1 MSKCTNKNL
10 IGQPIF
16 TQVLNLV
23 SKHTFSGLVKK
34 HESDRYYKKFNTWT
48 HFTSMMFG
56 IYSRCDS
63 VTEIVEGMIGCV
75 GKLSHFGLTEVPP
88 KSTITDGNRERD
100 NVFFELLYFSLVKRY
115 SSFLSSS
122 RTIGLNVKELFIVD
136 STTIQLFSSLVFKGV
151 GRNPKDGGKKK
162 GGLKVHMLIDALQD
176 VGKFVKVTA
185 AKVHDSKFLNDLVL
199 NPFSMVVFD
208 KAYNHYKLFAKWT
221 GIKVWFVTRMKDN
234 ALYEVVQI
242 VSEKKLKEG
251 VAGVLKEEL
260 INLCYKE
267 NPKDKECLRL
277 LLRRV
282 TYRDE
287 KGRTF
292 IFITN
297 NMVITAQDIADIY
310 KHRWQIE
317 LLFKKMKQNFQ
328 LHCFYGESENA
339 IRIQIW
345 CTLIAQLL
353 LTVLQRKTKT
363 KKAFSTVA
371 CLVRQHLL
379 SYLNLEELLINSK
392 RFYDKYRQTVDYEGS
407 LFPVIVEKDRGADLK
422 L

>member
-1 MSKCTNKNL
+1 MSKNTNKNL
-10 IGQPIF
+10 IGQPIL
-16 TQVLNLV
+16 TQVLSLV
-23 SKHTFSGLVKK
+23 NRNKFSGLAKK
-34 HESDRYYKKFNTWT
+34 HGSDRYYKKFSTWT
-48 HFTSMMFG
+48 HFVSIMFG

-75 GKLSHFGLTEVPP
+75 GKLGHFGLKEVPP

-100 NVFFELLYFSLVKRY
+100 SKFFESLYFSLVKRY

-122 RTIGLNVKELFIVD
+122 RTLGLSIKELFIVD
-136 STTIQLFSSLVFKGV
+136 STTIQLFSNLVFKGV

-176 VGKFVKVTA
+176 VGRFVKITA
-185 AKVHDSKFLNDLVL
+185 AKVHDSKFLNELVL

-221 GIKVWFVTRMKDN
+221 GKQIWFVTRMKDN
-234 ALYEVVQI
+234 AVYEVVQI
-242 VSEKKLKEG
+242 ISENKLPEG
-251 VAGVLKEEL
+251 EAGVLKEEKV
-260 INLCYKE
+260 NLCYKE
-267 NPKDKECLRL
+267 NNKDKELQKL
-277 LLRRV
+277 LLRRIN
-282 TYRDE
+282 YRDG
-287 KGRTF
+287 KGRLYV
-292 IFITN
+292 FITN
-297 NMVITAQDIADIY
+297 NMALTAQDIADIY
-310 KHRWQIE
+310 KQRWQIE

-353 LTVLQRKTKT
+353 LTVLQGKTKT
-363 KKAFSTVA
+363 KKAFSTIA

-392 RFYDKYRQTVDYEGS
+392 RFYDKYRKTVDYSDS
-407 LFPVIVEKDRGADLK
+407 LFLMTG
-422 L
+422 

>member
-1 MSKCTNKNL
+1 MSENTNKNL
-10 IGQPIF
+10 IGQPIL
-16 TQVLNLV
+16 TQVLSLV
-23 SKHTFSGLVKK
+23 NRNKFSGLAKK
-34 HESDRYYKKFNTWT
+34 HGSDRYYKKFSTWT
-48 HFTSMMFG
+48 HFVSIMFG

-75 GKLSHFGLTEVPP
+75 GKLGHFGLKEVPP

-100 NVFFELLYFSLVKRY
+100 SKFFESLYFSLVKRY

-122 RTIGLNVKELFIVD
+122 RTLGLSIKELFIVD
-136 STTIQLFSSLVFKGV
+136 STTIQLFSNLVFKGV

-176 VGKFVKVTA
+176 VGRFVKITA
-185 AKVHDSKFLNDLVL
+185 AKVHDSKFLNELVL

-208 KAYNHYKLFAKWT
+208 RAYNHYKLFAKWT
-221 GIKVWFVTRMKDN
+221 GKQIWFVTRMKDN
-234 ALYEVVQI
+234 AVYEVVQI
-242 VSEKKLKEG
+242 ISENKLPEG
-251 VAGVLKEEL
+251 EAGVLKEEKV
-260 INLCYKE
+260 NLCYKE
-267 NPKDKECLRL
+267 NNKDKELQKL
-277 LLRRV
+277 LLRRIN
-282 TYRDE
+282 YRDE
-287 KGRTF
+287 KGRLYV
-292 IFITN
+292 FITN
-297 NMVITAQDIADIY
+297 NMALTAQDIADIY
-310 KHRWQIE
+310 KQRWQIE

-363 KKAFSTVA
+363 KKAFSTIA

-392 RFYDKYRQTVDYEGS
+392 RFYDKYRKTVDYSDS
-407 LFPVIVEKDRGADLK
+407 LFPMTG
-422 L
+422 

>member
-1 MSKCTNKNL
+1 MSENTNKKL
-10 IGQPIF
+10 VGQPIF
-16 TQVLNLV
+16 TQVLSLINRN
-23 SKHTFSGLVKK
+23 KFNGIVKM
-34 HESDRYYKKFNTWT
+34 HDADRYYKKFPAWT
-48 HFTSMMFG
+48 HFVSMMFG

-75 GKLSHFGLTEVPP
+75 GKLGHFGLKEVPA
-88 KSTITDGNRERD
+88 KSTFTDGNRQRD
-100 NVFFELLYFSLVKRY
+100 NKFFESLYFSLVNRY

-122 RTIGLNVKELFIVD
+122 RTIGLNIKELYIVD

-176 VGKFVKVTA
+176 IGKFVKVTA
-185 AKVHDSKFLNDLVL
+185 AKVHDSRFLNELTL

-221 GIKVWFVTRMKDN
+221 QKQIWFVTRMKDN
-234 ALYEVVQI
+234 AVFEVEQVI
-242 VSEKKLKEG
+242 SENIIPEG
-251 VAGVLKEEL
+251 KAGVLKEEKV
-260 INLCYKE
+260 NLCYKE
-267 NPKDKECLRL
+267 NQKDKEFQKLS
-277 LLRRV
+277 LRRI

-287 KGRTF
+287 KGRMYV
-292 IFITN
+292 FITN
-297 NMVITAQDIADIY
+297 NMTLTSQDIADIY
-310 KHRWQIE
+310 KQRWQIE

-353 LTVLQRKTKT
+353 LTVLQRKTET

-379 SYLNLEELLINSK
+379 SYLNLEELLKNSK
-392 RFYDKYRQTVDYEGS
+392 RFYDKYRKTVDYSNS
-407 LFPVIVEKDRGADLK
+407 LFPMLR
-422 L
+422 

>member
-1 MSKCTNKNL
+1 MSKNTNKNL
-10 IGQPIF
+10 IGQPIL
-16 TQVLNLV
+16 TQVLSLV
-23 SKHTFSGLVKK
+23 NRNKFSGLAKK
-34 HESDRYYKKFNTWT
+34 HGSDRYYKKFSTWT
-48 HFTSMMFG
+48 HFVSIMFG

-75 GKLSHFGLTEVPP
+75 GKLGHFGLKEVPP

-100 NVFFELLYFSLVKRY
+100 SKFFESLYFSLVKRY

-122 RTIGLNVKELFIVD
+122 RTLGLSIKELFIVD
-136 STTIQLFSSLVFKGV
+136 STTIQLFSNLVFKGV

-176 VGKFVKVTA
+176 VGRFVKITA
-185 AKVHDSKFLNDLVL
+185 AKVHDSKFLNELVL

-208 KAYNHYKLFAKWT
+208 RAYNHYKLFAKWT
-221 GIKVWFVTRMKDN
+221 GKQIWFVTRMKDN
-234 ALYEVVQI
+234 AVYEVIQI
-242 VSEKKLKEG
+242 ISENKLPEG
-251 VAGVLKEEL
+251 EAGVLKEEKV
-260 INLCYKE
+260 NLCYKE
-267 NPKDKECLRL
+267 NNKDKELQKL
-277 LLRRV
+277 LLRRIN
-282 TYRDE
+282 YRDE
-287 KGRTF
+287 KGRLYV
-292 IFITN
+292 FITN
-297 NMVITAQDIADIY
+297 NMALTAQDIADIY
-310 KHRWQIE
+310 KQRWQIE

-363 KKAFSTVA
+363 KKAFSTIA

-392 RFYDKYRQTVDYEGS
+392 RFYDKY
-407 LFPVIVEKDRGADLK
+407 
-422 L
+422 

>member
-1 MSKCTNKNL
+1 MSESTNKNL
-10 IGQPIF
+10 VGQPIF
-16 TQVLNLV
+16 TQVLALV
-23 SKHTFSGLVKK
+23 NKNKFNGLVKE
-34 HESDRYYKKFNTWT
+34 HEADRYYKKFTTWT
-48 HFTSMMFG
+48 HFVSMMFG

-75 GKLSHFGLTEVPP
+75 GKLGHFGLSEVPP

-100 NVFFELLYFSLVKRY
+100 SKFFEKLYFSLVKRY
-115 SSFLSSS
+115 SGFLSST
-122 RTIGLNVKELFIVD
+122 RTFGLNVKELFIVD

-185 AKVHDSKFLNDLVL
+185 AKVHDSRFLNDLVL
-199 NPFSMVVFD
+199 NPFSMLVFD

-221 GIKVWFVTRMKDN
+221 EKQIWFVTRMKDN
-234 ALYEVVQI
+234 AVYEVVQVI
-242 VSEKKLKEG
+242 TENTIPDGK
-251 VAGVLKEEL
+251 AGVLKEEN
-260 INLCYKE
+260 INLCYKQ
-267 NPKDKECLRL
+267 NPKDKEFQKL
-277 LLRRV
+277 LLRRI
-282 TYRDE
+282 TYRDN
-287 KGRTF
+287 KGRMYV
-292 IFITN
+292 FITN
-297 NMVITAQDIADIY
+297 NMMLTAQDIADIY
-310 KHRWQIE
+310 KQRWQIE

-353 LTVLQRKTKT
+353 LTVLQRQTET
-363 KKAFSTVA
+363 KKAFSTIA

-379 SYLNLEELLINSK
+379 SYLNLEELLKNSK
-392 RFYDKYRQTVDYEGS
+392 RFYNKYRKTIEYSNS
-407 LFPVIVEKDRGADLK
+407 LFPLTG
-422 L
+422 

>member
-1 MSKCTNKNL
+1 MSENTNKNL
-10 IGQPIF
+10 IGQPIL
-16 TQVLNLV
+16 TQVLSLV
-23 SKHTFSGLVKK
+23 NRNKFSGLAKK
-34 HESDRYYKKFNTWT
+34 HGSDRYYKKFSTWT
-48 HFTSMMFG
+48 HFVSIMFG

-75 GKLSHFGLTEVPP
+75 GKLGHFGLKEVPP

-100 NVFFELLYFSLVKRY
+100 SKFFESLYFSLVKRY

-122 RTIGLNVKELFIVD
+122 RTLGLSIKELFIVD
-136 STTIQLFSSLVFKGV
+136 STTIQLFSNLVFKGV

-176 VGKFVKVTA
+176 VGRFVKITA
-185 AKVHDSKFLNDLVL
+185 AKVHDSKFLNELVL

-208 KAYNHYKLFAKWT
+208 RAYNHYKLFAKWT
-221 GIKVWFVTRMKDN
+221 GKQIWFVTRMKDN
-234 ALYEVVQI
+234 AVYEVVQI
-242 VSEKKLKEG
+242 ISENKLPEG
-251 VAGVLKEEL
+251 EAGVLKEEKV
-260 INLCYKE
+260 NLCYKE
-267 NPKDKECLRL
+267 NNKDKELQKL
-277 LLRRV
+277 LLRRIN
-282 TYRDE
+282 YRDG
-287 KGRTF
+287 KGRLYV
-292 IFITN
+292 FITN
-297 NMVITAQDIADIY
+297 NMALTAQDIADIY
-310 KHRWQIE
+310 KQRWQIE

-353 LTVLQRKTKT
+353 LTVLQGKTKT
-363 KKAFSTVA
+363 KKAFSTIA

-392 RFYDKYRQTVDYEGS
+392 RFYDKYRKTVDYSDS
-407 LFPVIVEKDRGADLK
+407 LFPMTG
-422 L
+422 

>member
-1 MSKCTNKNL
+1 MSEITNKYL
-10 IGQPIF
+10 VGQPIL
-16 TQVLNLV
+16 TQVLGLV
-23 SKHTFSGLVKK
+23 NKGKFNTLVKK
-34 HESDRYYKKFNTWT
+34 TEADRYYKKFTTWV
-48 HFTSMMFG
+48 HFVSMMFG

-75 GKLSHFGLTEVPP
+75 GKLNHFGLTEVPP

-100 NVFFELLYFSLVKRY
+100 SKFFESLYFSLVKRY

-122 RTIGLNVKELFIVD
+122 RSIGLNIKELFIID
-136 STTIQLFSSLVFKGV
+136 STIIQLFSSLVFKGV

-185 AKVHDSKFLNDLVL
+185 AKVHDSNFLNEIIL

-221 GIKVWFVTRMKDN
+221 EKQIWFVTRMKDN
-234 ALYEVVQI
+234 AVYEVVQI
-242 VSEKKLKEG
+242 VSESTMPEG
-251 VAGVLKEEL
+251 QAGVLKEEKV
-260 INLCYKE
+260 NLCYKE
-267 NPKDKECLRL
+267 APKDKEFKKL
-277 LLRRV
+277 LLRRI
-282 TYRDE
+282 TYRDD
-287 KGRTF
+287 KGRLYV
-292 IFITN
+292 FITN
-297 NMVITAQDIADIY
+297 NMELTAQDIADIY
-310 KHRWQIE
+310 KQRWQIE

-363 KKAFSTVA
+363 KKAFSTIA
-371 CLVRQHLL
+371 SLVRQHLL
-379 SYLNLEELLINSK
+379 SYLNLVELLKNSK
-392 RFYDKYRQTVDYEGS
+392 RFYDKYRKTVDYSNS
-407 LFPVIVEKDRGADLK
+407 LFPLTG
-422 L
+422 

>member
-1 MSKCTNKNL
+1 MSKGTNKSL
-10 IGQPIF
+10 VGHPIF

-23 SKHTFSGLVKK
+23 SKHTFKGLVKK
-34 HESDRYYKKFNTWT
+34 HKSDRYYKKFNTWT
-48 HFTSMMFG
+48 HFTSIMYG
-56 IYSRCDS
+56 VYSRCDS

-100 NVFFELLYFSLVKRY
+100 NVFFESLYFSLVQRY

-162 GGLKVHMLIDALQD
+162 GGMKVHMLIDALQD

-221 GIKVWFVTRMKDN
+221 EIQVWFVTRMKDN
-234 ALYEVVQI
+234 ALYEVVQV
-242 VSEKKLKEG
+242 VSENKLKEG
-251 VAGVLKEEL
+251 VAGVLKEET

-310 KHRWQIE
+310 KQRWQIE

-392 RFYDKYRQTVDYEGS
+392 RFYDKYRKTVDYDGS
-407 LFPVIVEKDRGADLK
+407 LFPDVVKNEGVAVL
-422 L
+422 

>member
-1 MSKCTNKNL
+1 MSENTNKNL
-10 IGQPIF
+10 IGQPIL
-16 TQVLNLV
+16 TQVLSLV
-23 SKHTFSGLVKK
+23 NRNKFSGLAKK
-34 HESDRYYKKFNTWT
+34 HGSDRYYKKFSTWT
-48 HFTSMMFG
+48 HFVSIMFG

-75 GKLSHFGLTEVPP
+75 GKLGHFGLKEVPP

-100 NVFFELLYFSLVKRY
+100 SKFFESLYFSLVKRY

-122 RTIGLNVKELFIVD
+122 RTLGLSIKELFIVD
-136 STTIQLFSSLVFKGV
+136 STTIQLFSNLVFKGV

-176 VGKFVKVTA
+176 VGRFVKITA
-185 AKVHDSKFLNDLVL
+185 AKVHDSKFLNELVL

-208 KAYNHYKLFAKWT
+208 RAYNHYKLFAKWT
-221 GIKVWFVTRMKDN
+221 GKQIWFVTRMKDN
-234 ALYEVVQI
+234 AVYEVVQI
-242 VSEKKLKEG
+242 ISENKLPEG
-251 VAGVLKEEL
+251 EAGVLKEEKV
-260 INLCYKE
+260 NLCYKE
-267 NPKDKECLRL
+267 NNKDKELQKL
-277 LLRRV
+277 LLRRIN
-282 TYRDE
+282 YRDE
-287 KGRTF
+287 KGRLYV
-292 IFITN
+292 FITN
-297 NMVITAQDIADIY
+297 NMALTAQDIADIY
-310 KHRWQIE
+310 KQRWQIE
-317 LLFKKMKQNFQ
+317 LLFKKTKQNFQ

-363 KKAFSTVA
+363 KKTFSTIA

-392 RFYDKYRQTVDYEGS
+392 RFYYKYRKTVDYSDS
-407 LFPVIVEKDRGADLK
+407 LFPMTG
-422 L
+422 

>member
-1 MSKCTNKNL
+1 MSENTNKNL
-10 IGQPIF
+10 IGQPIL
-16 TQVLNLV
+16 TQVLSLV
-23 SKHTFSGLVKK
+23 NRNKFSGLAKK
-34 HESDRYYKKFNTWT
+34 HGSDRYYKKFSTWT
-48 HFTSMMFG
+48 HFVSIMFG

-75 GKLSHFGLTEVPP
+75 GKLGHFGLKEVPP

-100 NVFFELLYFSLVKRY
+100 SKFFESLYFSLVKRH

-122 RTIGLNVKELFIVD
+122 RTLGLSIKELFIVD
-136 STTIQLFSSLVFKGV
+136 STTIQLFSNLVFKGV

-176 VGKFVKVTA
+176 VGRFVKITA
-185 AKVHDSKFLNDLVL
+185 AKVHDSKFLNELVL

-208 KAYNHYKLFAKWT
+208 RAYNHYKLFAKWT
-221 GIKVWFVTRMKDN
+221 GKQIWFVTRMKDN
-234 ALYEVVQI
+234 AVYEVVQI
-242 VSEKKLKEG
+242 ISENKLPEG
-251 VAGVLKEEL
+251 EAGVLKEEKV
-260 INLCYKE
+260 NLCYKE
-267 NPKDKECLRL
+267 NNKDKELQKL
-277 LLRRV
+277 LLRRIN
-282 TYRDE
+282 YRDE
-287 KGRTF
+287 KGRLYV
-292 IFITN
+292 FITN
-297 NMVITAQDIADIY
+297 NMALTAQDIADIY
-310 KHRWQIE
+310 KQRWQIE

-353 LTVLQRKTKT
+353 LTVLQGKTKT
-363 KKAFSTVA
+363 KKAFSTIA

-392 RFYDKYRQTVDYEGS
+392 RFYDKYRKTVDYSDS
-407 LFPVIVEKDRGADLK
+407 LFPMSG
-422 L
+422 

>member
-1 MSKCTNKNL
+1 MSESTNKNL
-10 IGQPIF
+10 VGQPIL
-16 TQVLNLV
+16 TQVLALV
-23 SKHTFSGLVKK
+23 NKNKFKGLVNK
-34 HESDRYYKKFNTWT
+34 HGADRYYKKFTTWT
-48 HFTSMMFG
+48 HFVSLMFG

-75 GKLSHFGLTEVPP
+75 GKLGHFGLSEVPP

-100 NVFFELLYFSLVKRY
+100 SKFFESLYFSLVKRY

-122 RTIGLNVKELFIVD
+122 RTIGLGVKELFIVD

-176 VGKFVKVTA
+176 VGKFVKITA

-221 GIKVWFVTRMKDN
+221 ESQIWFVTRMKDN
-234 ALYEVVQI
+234 AVYEVVKT
-242 VSEKKLKEG
+242 VSENKIPEG
-251 VAGVLKEEL
+251 KAGVLKEEKV
-260 INLCYKE
+260 NLCYKLKQ
-267 NPKDKECLRL
+267 KDKVFLKL
-277 LLRRV
+277 LLRRI
-282 TYRDE
+282 TYQDD
-287 KGRTF
+287 KGR
-292 IFITN
+292 IYVFITN
-297 NMVITAQDIADIY
+297 NMELTAQDIADIY
-310 KHRWQIE
+310 KQRWQIE

-328 LHCFYGESENA
+328 LHCFYGENENA
-339 IRIQIW
+339 ICIQIW

-353 LTVLQRKTKT
+353 LTVLQRKTET
-363 KKAFSTVA
+363 QKAFSTIA

-379 SYLNLEELLINSK
+379 SYLNLEELLKNSK
-392 RFYDKYRQTVDYEGS
+392 RFYEKYSKTVDYSNS
-407 LFPVIVEKDRGADLK
+407 LFPLTG
-422 L
+422 

>member
-1 MSKCTNKNL
+1 MGENTNKNL
-10 IGQPIF
+10 VGQPIL
-16 TQVLNLV
+16 TQILALV
-23 SKHTFSGLVKK
+23 NKNQFNGLVKQ
-34 HESDRYYKKFNTWT
+34 HESDRYYKKFSTWT

-56 IYSRCDS
+56 IFSRCDS

-75 GKLSHFGLTEVPP
+75 GKLGHFGLNEVPP
-88 KSTITDGNRERD
+88 KSTITDGNRQRD
-100 NVFFELLYFSLVKRY
+100 NKFFESLYFSLVKRY

-122 RTIGLNVKELFIVD
+122 RTIGLNIKELYIVD

-151 GRNPKDGGKKK
+151 GRNPKDCGKKK

-185 AKVHDSKFLNDLVL
+185 AKVHDSKFLNELTL

-221 GIKVWFVTRMKDN
+221 EKQIWFVTRMKDN
-234 ALYEVVQI
+234 AVYEVEQV
-242 VSEKKLKEG
+242 VSENAISDGK
-251 VAGVLKEEL
+251 AGVLKEEKVH
-260 INLCYKE
+260 LCYKE
-267 NPKDKECLRL
+267 NQKDKEFQKLS
-277 LLRRV
+277 LRRI

-287 KGRTF
+287 KERMYV
-292 IFITN
+292 FITN
-297 NMVITAQDIADIY
+297 NTKLTAQDIADIY
-310 KHRWQIE
+310 KQRWQIE

-363 KKAFSTVA
+363 KKAFSTIA

-379 SYLNLEELLINSK
+379 SYLNLEELLKNSK
-392 RFYDKYRQTVDYEGS
+392 RFYDKYRKTVDYSNS
-407 LFPVIVEKDRGADLK
+407 LFPMTG
-422 L
+422 

>member
-1 MSKCTNKNL
+1 MSENTNKNL
-10 IGQPIF
+10 IGQPIL
-16 TQVLNLV
+16 TQVLSLV
-23 SKHTFSGLVKK
+23 NRNKFSGLAKK
-34 HESDRYYKKFNTWT
+34 HGSDRYYKKFSTWT
-48 HFTSMMFG
+48 HFVSIMFG

-75 GKLSHFGLTEVPP
+75 GKLGHFGLKEVPP

-100 NVFFELLYFSLVKRY
+100 SKFFESLYFSLVKRY

-122 RTIGLNVKELFIVD
+122 RTLGLSIKELFIVD
-136 STTIQLFSSLVFKGV
+136 STTIQLFSNLVFKGV

-176 VGKFVKVTA
+176 VGRFVKITA
-185 AKVHDSKFLNDLVL
+185 AKVHDSKFLNELVL

-208 KAYNHYKLFAKWT
+208 RAYNHYKLFAKWT
-221 GIKVWFVTRMKDN
+221 GKQIWFVTRMKDN
-234 ALYEVVQI
+234 AVYEVVQI
-242 VSEKKLKEG
+242 ISENKLPEG
-251 VAGVLKEEL
+251 EAGVLKEEKV
-260 INLCYKE
+260 NLCYKE
-267 NPKDKECLRL
+267 NNKDKELQKL
-277 LLRRV
+277 LLRRIN
-282 TYRDE
+282 YRDE
-287 KGRTF
+287 KGRLYV
-292 IFITN
+292 FITN
-297 NMVITAQDIADIY
+297 NMTLTAQDIADIY
-310 KHRWQIE
+310 KQRWQIE

-363 KKAFSTVA
+363 KKAFSTIA

-392 RFYDKYRQTVDYEGS
+392 RFYDKYRKTVDYSDS
-407 LFPVIVEKDRGADLK
+407 LFPMTG
-422 L
+422 

>member
-1 MSKCTNKNL
+1 MSENTNKNL
-10 IGQPIF
+10 IGQPIL
-16 TQVLNLV
+16 TQVLSLV
-23 SKHTFSGLVKK
+23 NRNKFSGLAKK
-34 HESDRYYKKFNTWT
+34 HGSDRYYKKFSTWT
-48 HFTSMMFG
+48 HFVSIMFG

-75 GKLSHFGLTEVPP
+75 GKLGHFGLKEVPP

-100 NVFFELLYFSLVKRY
+100 SKFFESLYFSLVKRY

-122 RTIGLNVKELFIVD
+122 RTLGLSIKELFIVD
-136 STTIQLFSSLVFKGV
+136 STTIQLFSNLVFKGV

-176 VGKFVKVTA
+176 VGRFVKITA
-185 AKVHDSKFLNDLVL
+185 AKVHDSKFLNELVL

-221 GIKVWFVTRMKDN
+221 GKQIWFVTRMKDN
-234 ALYEVVQI
+234 AVYEVVQI
-242 VSEKKLKEG
+242 ISENKLPEG
-251 VAGVLKEEL
+251 EAGVLKEEKV
-260 INLCYKE
+260 NLCYKE
-267 NPKDKECLRL
+267 NNKDKELQKL
-277 LLRRV
+277 LLRRIN
-282 TYRDE
+282 YRDE
-287 KGRTF
+287 KGRLYV
-292 IFITN
+292 FITN
-297 NMVITAQDIADIY
+297 NMALTAQDIADIY
-310 KHRWQIE
+310 KQRWQIE

-363 KKAFSTVA
+363 KKTFSTIA

-392 RFYDKYRQTVDYEGS
+392 RFYDKYRKTVDYSDS
-407 LFPVIVEKDRGADLK
+407 LFPMTG
-422 L
+422 

>member
-1 MSKCTNKNL
+1 MGENTNKNL
-10 IGQPIF
+10 VGQPIL
-16 TQVLNLV
+16 TQVLALV
-23 SKHTFSGLVKK
+23 NRNKFNGLANQ
-34 HESDRYYKKFNTWT
+34 HESDRYYKKFTTWT
-48 HFTSMMFG
+48 HFTCMMFG
-56 IYSRCDS
+56 IFSRCDS

-75 GKLSHFGLTEVPP
+75 GKLGHFGLKEVPP
-88 KSTITDGNRERD
+88 KSTITDGNRQRD
-100 NVFFELLYFSLVKRY
+100 NKFFESLYFSLVKRY

-122 RTIGLNVKELFIVD
+122 RTIGLNIKELYIVD

-185 AKVHDSKFLNDLVL
+185 AKVHDSKFLNELTL

-221 GIKVWFVTRMKDN
+221 EKQIWFVTRMKDN
-234 ALYEVVQI
+234 AVYQVEQVVCENAI
-242 VSEKKLKEG
+242 PEG
-251 VAGVLKEEL
+251 KSGVLKEEKV
-260 INLCYKE
+260 NLCYKE
-267 NPKDKECLRL
+267 NQKDKEFQKLS
-277 LLRRV
+277 LRRI

-287 KGRTF
+287 KGRMYM
-292 IFITN
+292 FITN
-297 NMVITAQDIADIY
+297 NTELTAQDIADIY
-310 KHRWQIE
+310 KQRWQIE

-363 KKAFSTVA
+363 KKAFSTIA

-379 SYLNLEELLINSK
+379 SYLNLEELLKNSK
-392 RFYDKYRQTVDYEGS
+392 RFYDKYRKTVDYSNS
-407 LFPVIVEKDRGADLK
+407 LFPMTG
-422 L
+422 